1 MAIVRGDKR
10 NRYSETKN
18 IDHLSLSSHI
28 GRRSKDLTEGVLE
41 KERLTDEIINRLA
54 YDTGLSKESEEEIR
68 KSIDKAL
75 DKYTF
80 QKDKSQKTTIETN
93 MDMLE
98 EFLSAKRVEGKSSV
112 TLYNYGNEIT
122 KVFMN
127 IDKLY
132 NKITTDDIR
141 AYMNYRKVH
150 DGLSPTSI
158 ANIRMYLRS
167 FFSWMKA
174 EEKIKKNPMDRIGTV
189 KTEKKVIETLSDE
202 EVEIIR
208 CACES
213 ERDLAIVDILSGS
226 GMRVSELCR
235 LNKED
240 VDLENGTMK
249 VFGKGSKERICF
261 LTGKAKVHLKWYLDS
276 RKDDN
281 PALFVTNKKPHERL
295 TKNGVEFILRNI
307 ARTSKVP
314 TTRLYPHKYRST
326 LATNMINKGAAAEH
340 VQGILGH
347 SSVNTT
353 LKCYAKVDKETY
365 KRAHKQYAG
374 N

>member
-261 LTGKAKVHLKWYLDS
+261 LTGRAKVHLKWYLAERTDN
-276 RKDDN
+276 N
-281 PALFVTNKKPHERL
+281 PALFVTAKKPFSRI
-295 TKNGVEFILRNI
+295 TKNGIEYLLKEI
-307 ARTSKVP
+307 AKRTGVP
-314 TTRLYPHKYRST
+314 KLRLYPHKFRST
-326 LATNMINKGAAAEH
+326 LATDLINKGVGVEI
-340 VQGILGH
+340 VQKTLGH
-347 SSVNTT
+347 SNSNVT
-353 LKCYAKVDKETY
+353 LQCYADISNDTLHH
-365 KRAHKQYAG
+365 AHKQYVS
-374 N
+374 